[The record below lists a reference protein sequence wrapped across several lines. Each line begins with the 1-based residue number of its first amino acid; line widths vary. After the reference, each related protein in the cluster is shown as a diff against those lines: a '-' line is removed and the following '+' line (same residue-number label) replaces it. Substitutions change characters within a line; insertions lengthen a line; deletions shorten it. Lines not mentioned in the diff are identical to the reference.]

1 MEKCIE
7 GAKWLIDYQVRNNQI
22 CKIGVPFS
30 EFQKTYSWTN
40 EFIPGYLDLVSFEDK
55 NSALSVMA
63 SGDHTF
69 NLITKGITDIDT
81 FDTNRLTEYYA
92 LGFKRA
98 MILKYDYDDF
108 ILTMRYINS
117 EYATIDGISTLILEL
132 LPYMDSVHASYWKS
146 IVDYNY
152 QMQKEFGTDLNLFQ
166 MITLDNNLPDITIYN
181 NYLMSEEE
189 YNLLRERLGKAN
201 ISFKCCNAYDL
212 KDEFEGKYDFVL
224 LSNILDY
231 FSKIFKFNWNYQ
243 QLQEYEKGLMGLM
256 KSDGVIFLKYIYHYG
271 FNDRIMRKYS
281 LIGDSSV
288 TIKDLIDEEVC
299 RLRNIPNT
307 KKFDGMILK
316 RVK

>member
-1 MEKCIE
+1 MERCIE
-7 GAKWLIDYQVRNNQI
+7 GVKELIGYQVRNKQV
-22 CKIGVPFS
+22 CKVGIPFS

-40 EFIPGYLDLVSFEDK
+40 EFIPGYLDLVSFDNK
-55 NSALSVMA
+55 SNALSVMA
-63 SGDHTF
+63 SGDHAF

-98 MILKYDYDDF
+98 MILKYSYQEF
-108 ILTMRYINS
+108 ISKMIYINS
-117 EYATIDGISTLILEL
+117 EKATIDDISAIILEL
-132 LPYMDSVHASYWKS
+132 LPFMDSRHASYWKAV
-146 IVDYNY
+146 VDYNY
-152 QMQKEFGTDLNLFQ
+152 KIQKEFGTNLNLFQ
-166 MITLDNNLPDITIYN
+166 MITLDNNFSDITIYN
-181 NYLMSEEE
+181 NYLMSEIE
-189 YNLLRERLGKAN
+189 YNLLRERLSKSN

-212 KDEFEGKYDFVL
+212 KDEFNGKYDFIL

-231 FSKIFKFNWNYQ
+231 FSKIFKLDWGYE
-243 QLQEYEKGLMGLM
+243 QLQEYEKGLMGITQ
-256 KSDGVIFLKYIYHYG
+256 SDGVIFLKYIYHYG
-271 FNDRIMRKYS
+271 FNDRIMRKHS

-288 TIKDLIDEEVC
+288 TIKDLTDEEVC

>member
-7 GAKWLIDYQVRNNQI
+7 GVKWLIDCQVRNKQI
-22 CKIGVPFS
+22 CRVGVPFS

-117 EYATIDGISTLILEL
+117 EYATIDDISTLILEL
-132 LPYMDSVHASYWKS
+132 LPFMDSIHALYWKR

-152 QMQKEFGTDLNLFQ
+152 KMQKEIGTDLNLFQ
-166 MITLDNNLPDITIYN
+166 MITLDNNFPELN
-181 NYLMSEEE
+181 CKSKFQFEE
-189 YNLLRERLGKAN
+189 
-201 ISFKCCNAYDL
+201 
-212 KDEFEGKYDFVL
+212 
-224 LSNILDY
+224 LSSTLD
-231 FSKIFKFNWNYQ
+231 
-243 QLQEYEKGLMGLM
+243 
-256 KSDGVIFLKYIYHYG
+256 
-271 FNDRIMRKYS
+271 
-281 LIGDSSV
+281 
-288 TIKDLIDEEVC
+288 
-299 RLRNIPNT
+299 
-307 KKFDGMILK
+307 
-316 RVK
+316 